1 MKFRIR
7 YADRIVGFL
16 VIVALVS
23 LVLVI
28 FLLGSR
34 QRWFARDFQY
44 KTYAD
49 SASGLSENM
58 PVLFKGIQIG
68 SVKNFRLSEDD
79 RIEVHFSVY
88 EEYNDRAREG
98 SLIQILASPIGLGN
112 QFVFHPGLGRELLEE
127 NALVPAENSPEGR
140 ELVARGLG
148 FIPSQND
155 TIALLV
161 SKVNAILD
169 EVNFALAGSQN
180 SVLGRTL
187 TDVEQTIHALPG
199 EMEQLRQITGD
210 ISVITGRL
218 SGPDGV
224 LSLLEG
230 DGALVSGLESSITS
244 LSGILSNIEKTT
256 AYLPREMPQIAGLLA
271 EARTA
276 LMQAEDVLIA
286 LRNNPLLKNGVP
298 ERAETDS
305 SGVNP
310 RNISF

>member
-7 YADRIVGFL
+7 YADRIVGFF
-16 VIVALVS
+16 VIVAMVS

-49 SASGLSENM
+49 SAAGLSENM

-79 RIEVHFSVY
+79 RVEVHFSIY
-88 EEYNDRAREG
+88 EEYNNRAREG

-127 NALVPAENSPEGR
+127 NSLVPAENSPEGR

-187 TDVEQTIHALPG
+187 TDVELTIHALPA

-218 SGPDGV
+218 AGPDGV
-224 LSLLEG
+224 LSLLDG

-298 ERAETDS
+298 EHVETDS
-305 SGVNP
+305 SGINP